1 MTIGN
6 VFVGVI
12 VLATSVVKC
21 EPEAQKKIM
30 PIMINNYWHASP
42 SSTAKDLVALLM
54 PLITLNQKRLAL
66 LSSQHMPV
74 STPTMAKGQASSK
87 TVDCSVIR
95 IDCSRPNNFPECCDI
110 KETGLYEGGKRLCIQ
125 RNMEC
130 R

>member
-66 LSSQHMPV
+66 LSSQNMPV
-74 STPTMAKGQASSK
+74 SMTSNEKKTPTKAKGKKQ
-87 TVDCSVIR
+87 
-95 IDCSRPNNFPECCDI
+95 
-110 KETGLYEGGKRLCIQ
+110 
-125 RNMEC
+125 MEVSLQSQIFMEPMMC